1 MNDLVKS
8 LSFNETTIYN
18 FPHTF
23 LTRRNEPIIIKP
35 IDDKT
40 LPQLADMYLQSVPR
54 NSFDGL
60 PPIRDDR
67 CRAWVLDMED
77 RGINLVAL
85 SITQGVVGHAALFP
99 ISEKVCEML
108 LVVSPHFHNM
118 GIGTQLTRCIIQLA
132 NEMCL
137 ERIWLYGE
145 MKDQNAKHVYKKC
158 GFEYLSPHYI
168 EEVEMVFD
176 IKRYQKTMDLKVS
189 QIMNKNVVTLS
200 RNKTCLEALDIF
212 IRNNFG
218 ALPVVDEAGRV
229 IGILSETDLV
239 TETNLNL
246 RVGDILTM
254 DVVTVR
260 EDSNIEKLI
269 RLFQSMRLRC
279 IPVVNGESRLVGI
292 VGRKDILSYYYL
304 KFRLGLDFKDAG
316 EKPH

>member
-1 MNDLVKS
+1 MNHLVKS
-8 LSFNETTIYN
+8 LRLEETTIYH
-18 FPHTF
+18 FPYTF
-23 LTRRNEPIIIKP
+23 LTRRNEPVIIQP

-40 LPQLADMYLQSVPR
+40 LPQLTEMYLHSVPR

-67 CRAWVLDMED
+67 CRFWVHGMAEQ
-77 RGINLVAL
+77 GINLVAL
-85 SITQGVVGHAALFP
+85 SISRGVVGHAALFP
-99 ISEKVCEML
+99 ISETVCEML
-108 LVVSPHFHNM
+108 LVVSPQFQNL

-132 NEMCL
+132 NELCL

-176 IKRYQKTMDLKVS
+176 LKRYQKTMNVKVC

-200 RNKTCLEALDIF
+200 RNRTCIEALDIF

-218 ALPVVDEAGRV
+218 ALPVVDEEGCV
-229 IGILSETDLV
+229 IGILSETDLI

-269 RLFQSMRLRC
+269 RLFHSMGLRC
-279 IPVVNGESRLVGI
+279 VPVVNGEGRLVGI

-304 KFRLGLDFKDAG
+304 KFRLGLDFKDV
-316 EKPH
+316 

>member
-1 MNDLVKS
+1 MNHLVKS
-8 LSFNETTIYN
+8 LSLNETTIYH

-23 LTRRNEPIIIKP
+23 LTRRNEPVIIQP
-35 IDDKT
+35 IDDKI
-40 LPQLADMYLQSVPR
+40 LPQLMDMYLQSVPR

-67 CRAWVLDMED
+67 CRAWVLDMDD

-85 SITQGVVGHAALFP
+85 SIKRGVVGHAALFP
-99 ISEKVCEML
+99 ISEKVSEML
-108 LVVSPHFHNM
+108 LVVDPKYQNL

-132 NEMCL
+132 NELCL

-158 GFEYLSPHYI
+158 GFEYLNPHYI

-176 IKRYQKTMDLKVS
+176 LKRYQKTMNVKVG

-200 RNKTCLEALDIF
+200 RNRTCLEALDIF

-218 ALPVVDEAGRV
+218 ALPVVDDAGRV

-269 RLFQSMRLRC
+269 RLFQSMRLRS
-279 IPVVNGESRLVGI
+279 IPVVNGENRLVGI

-304 KFRLGLDFKDAG
+304 KFRLGLDFKDA
-316 EKPH
+316 

>member
-67 CRAWVLDMED
+67 CRAWVLDMDD

-108 LVVSPHFHNM
+108 LVVSPRFQNL

-132 NEMCL
+132 NELCL

-176 IKRYQKTMDLKVS
+176 LKRYQKTMDLKVS